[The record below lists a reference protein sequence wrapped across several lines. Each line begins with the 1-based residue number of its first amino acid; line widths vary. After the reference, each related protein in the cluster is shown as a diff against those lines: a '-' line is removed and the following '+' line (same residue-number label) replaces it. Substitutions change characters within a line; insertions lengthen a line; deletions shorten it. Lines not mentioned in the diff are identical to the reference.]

1 MPGGTVSYVAPHL
14 KRTVSQTAVA
24 SLTDSS
30 GGTASDTLAAIVG
43 GGAGCEN
50 TTKDAIASLAA
61 KVEALTVMCRDA
73 GLLLP

>member
-1 MPGGTVSYVAPHL
+1 MPGGKVSYVAPHN

-30 GGTASDTLAAIVG
+30 GGTASDTIAVIG
-43 GGAGCEN
+43 GTYDQAEVRN
-50 TTKDAIASLAA
+50 AVASLAA
-61 KVEALTVMCRDA
+61 KIEALQVLLRDA